1 MRPEPHKLHLAAMRR
16 AIADVRLA
24 AGEIDT
30 RAWLATVPHLAPPP
44 SAAARS
50 RSSRPVPS
58 ATSRR
63 SPAPRWR
70 PS

>member
-44 SAAARS
+44 AKPRDATAELLREIRKGAR
-50 RSSRPVPS
+50 RG
-58 ATSRR
+58 
-63 SPAPRWR
+63 
-70 PS
+70 